1 MLMMRKSLSAIIA
14 LVLFTGCSYDVEEEL
29 YGNCDTT
36 NVTYSQT
43 ITGILTNYA
52 CLNCHGNPTA
62 NGAPFS
68 LTTYA
73 NVKAQ
78 VDANR
83 LFGAI
88 SHQIGF
94 APMPQGAPKM
104 NNCDINKVKAW
115 IDAGAPNN

>member
-1 MLMMRKSLSAIIA
+1 MMRKSLTAILA
-14 LVLFTGCSYDVEEEL
+14 FALFTGCYYDVEEEL
-29 YGNCDTT
+29 YGNCNTT

-43 ITGILTNYA
+43 ITNIMSNYA
-52 CLNCHGNPTA
+52 CLNCHSTPVS
-62 NGAPFS
+62 NGATFS

-83 LFGAI
+83 LYGSI
-88 SHQIGF
+88 NHQSGF
-94 APMPQGAPKM
+94 APMPQGASKM
-104 NNCDINKVKAW
+104 NQCDINKVKAW

>member
-1 MLMMRKSLSAIIA
+1 MRKSLTAIFILA
-14 LVLFTGCSYDVEEEL
+14 LFTGCYYDKEDEL

-36 NVTYSQT
+36 NVSYSQT
-43 ITGILTNYA
+43 ITNILTNYA
-52 CLNCHGNPTA
+52 CLNCHGNPTS

-73 NVKAQ
+73 NVKTQ

-88 SHQIGF
+88 NHQTGF

-104 NNCDINKVKAW
+104 NQCDINKVKAW

>member
-1 MLMMRKSLSAIIA
+1 MRRSLMA
-14 LVLFTGCSYDVEEEL
+14 LLIVALFTGCYYNVEEEI
-29 YGNCDTT
+29 YGNCDTS

-43 ITGILTNYA
+43 ITNILNNYA

-68 LTTYA
+68 LNTYA
-73 NVKAQ
+73 SLKAQ
-78 VDANR
+78 VDAHR

-88 SHQIGF
+88 NHEAGF

-104 NNCDINKVKAW
+104 SQCDINKVKAW